1 MSGAPR
7 MSRTFVTGIEGFAGL
22 HLCAALDR
30 AGHEVSGL
38 HLAPVPADLPARLL
52 QGDIRDFDLLK
63 QALEEVRPD
72 AVIHL
77 AAVSS
82 VAESENQLLGT
93 FDINASGTLKLLEAV
108 RGTVPKARI
117 LLVSSAD
124 VYGQPESE
132 APRTEESPA
141 NPLSAYAMT
150 KLAAEE
156 IGRFFQRV
164 HGLDIVILRPF
175 SHTGPGQNPK
185 FVFPSVARRIVEIER
200 AAENTPALA
209 DEERT
214 IELGNVDVR
223 RDYTDVR
230 DICQAY
236 LLALERCRCGETYNV
251 TSGRTISIRQGVEM
265 LIKMAKTQVSYRSV
279 PRKLRP
285 HDILLSAGSDKKFK
299 AATGWNPLIPLETTF
314 SDLLNSYRQVR

>member
-1 MSGAPR
+1 

-22 HLCAALDR
+22 HLCAELNR

-38 HLAPVPADLPARLL
+38 HLASVPAGLPARLF
-52 QGDIRDFDLLK
+52 QGDIRDFDLLRH
-63 QALEEVRPD
+63 ALEETRPA
-72 AVIHL
+72 AVVHL

-108 RGTVPKARI
+108 CAAVPRARV

-132 APRTEESPA
+132 APRTEESPT

-156 IGRFFQRV
+156 IGRFFHRV
-164 HGLDIVILRPF
+164 HGLNIVTLRPF

-185 FVFPSVARRIVEIER
+185 FVFPTVARRIVEIEQ
-200 AAENTPALA
+200 AAEDNPALP
-209 DEERT
+209 DEDRT

-236 LLALERCRCGETYNV
+236 VLALERCQCGETYNV
-251 TSGRTISIRQGVEM
+251 TSGKTVSIRQGVET
-265 LIKMAKTQVSYRSV
+265 LIKMARTQISYRSV

-285 HDILLSAGSDKKFK
+285 HDILLSAGSDAKFK

-314 SDLLNSYRQVR
+314 ADLLNSYRQGR